1 MELLEKKQKS
11 RDDLKNNILQIAISL
26 VENDGWNALSM
37 RKIANQIDYSVPVIY
52 EYFDSK
58 EVLLDELRQKG
69 FEILNKY
76 LRKSIETEKAPQ
88 KMITNLAKSYW
99 NFAMEFPS
107 YYQLMFN
114 YDFIQIDRKDGVAEN
129 NVTISIFKDAIHW
142 LAPNSRYDEELSMEL
157 VDYLLAL
164 LHGMITLANNKS
176 IFDKNFEFNK
186 LKKATE
192 RFIRSVSSY

>member
-1 MELLEKKQKS
+1 MELMEKKQKS
-11 RDDLKNNILQIAISL
+11 RDDLKNNILQVAMGL
-26 VENDGWNALSM
+26 VENDGWNALSL
-37 RKIANQIDYSVPVIY
+37 RKIANQIDYSVPIIY

-69 FEILNKY
+69 FEILNNY
-76 LRKSIETEKAPQ
+76 LRKSLESEKAPQ
-88 KMITNLAKSYW
+88 KRINNLAKSYW
-99 NFAMEFPS
+99 TFAMEYPS

-114 YDFIQIDRKDGVAEN
+114 YDFIQLERKDNVSEN
-129 NVTISIFKDAIHW
+129 MLTIAIFKDAIHW
-142 LAPNSRYDEELSMEL
+142 LAPTSRYDEELSMEL

-176 IFDKNFEFNK
+176 TFDKNFEFNK
-186 LKKATE
+186 LKKAIE